1 MNPEV
6 GFGERERRGQVL
18 RVREESRL
26 SSRCSFLSTIISIIL
41 HKFYKFLKR
50 EWRTNFTYK

>member
-26 SSRCSFLSTIISIIL
+26 SSRCSFLSTIVSVIL
-41 HKFYKFLKR
+41 HKFCKFIKKRMLYKFHV
-50 EWRTNFTYK
+50 